1 MEKKDVNVFKIPTFN
16 HTDYAYRE
24 AVNKLKVSVRRKLYL
39 FVSIIFRCTV
49 IKFFDVHSS

>member
-24 AVNKLKVSVRRKLYL
+24 AVNKLKVSVKRKL
-39 FVSIIFRCTV
+39 
-49 IKFFDVHSS
+49 H